1 MDRRN
6 FLKYISLAAG
16 GFSFTAC
23 GTGNFFNSSNRDLS
37 SELSKKDIFGKLEK
51 TYLTLGIVPVIDC
64 APLIIAQ
71 KEGFFKRYGLT
82 VGFSKQGDWKAVQ
95 DALIKGSLDASVA
108 LFGMPMLAQLGKV
121 NAPMVSLMLLNLN
134 GSSITLAKK
143 VWEAGIRP
151 SIDYFHFQEF
161 ASAYR
166 KYIRGLEEPPKLA
179 IDFPASMD
187 NYNCRYWLS
196 AMGINPDK
204 DVEMVEFAPSQMIY
218 KIQAGIVNGY
228 CVSEPWNQ
236 QAAWEKAGFTSYISR
251 NIWKGHPGKVL
262 ATMQSWIEKHPN
274 TARALV
280 AAVLEACQF
289 CDQLDNRQSIAQ
301 KISGKQY
308 LDSKVKYTEASLIG
322 NYNYGSFDQKQRLK
336 EITDLYIFHFQ
347 DTDYLKP
354 PNHANYPWRSYGIW
368 LLTQM
373 IRWRQSEMRQY
384 PADADEI
391 IDRIYPVEVYEDTA
405 KALEIKLPSERLKVE
420 PAEVFIDKREFDP
433 SQPVEYLNSFTI
445 RAGSP
450 QLFALS

>member
-16 GFSFTAC
+16 GFGFTAC
-23 GTGNFFNSSNRDLS
+23 GKGNFFNSSNRELS
-37 SELSKKDIFGKLEK
+37 SDSSQKDIFGKLEK
-51 TYLTLGIVPVIDC
+51 TYLTLGIVPVIEC
-64 APLIIAQ
+64 APLIIA
-71 KEGFFKRYGLT
+71 KEEGFFERYGLT
-82 VGFSKQGDWKAVQ
+82 VGFSKQSDWKAVQ

-121 NAPMVSLMLLNLN
+121 DAPIVSLMLLNLN

-143 VWEAGIRP
+143 VWEAGVRP

-161 ASAYR
+161 AYAYR
-166 KYIRGLEEPPKLA
+166 KYVRGLEQPPKLA

-187 NYNCRYWLS
+187 NYNSRYWLS
-196 AMGINPDK
+196 AMGINPEK
-204 DVEMVEFAPSQMIY
+204 EVEMVEFGPSQMIY

-236 QAAWEKAGFTSYISR
+236 QAALEKAGFTSYVSR

-262 ATMQSWIEKHPN
+262 ATMQPWVEENPN

-301 KISGKQY
+301 KISSQRY
-308 LDSKVKYTEASLIG
+308 LHSKVKYTEASLIG
-322 NYNYGSFDQKQRLK
+322 NYNYGSFDQKQRVE
-336 EITDLYIFHFQ
+336 EITDFYIFHFQ
-347 DTDYLKP
+347 DTNYLKP

-373 IRWRQSEMRQY
+373 IRWRQLEMRQY

-391 IDRIYPVEVYEDTA
+391 IDRIYPVKIYEDSA
-405 KALEIKLPSERLKVE
+405 KALEIELPSERLKIE
-420 PAEVFIDKREFDP
+420 PTEVFIDKREFDP